1 MHVILCHPDDAAA
14 LWLHGAL
21 IALGLPKVELVAV
34 EQLVYAR
41 RIVHRI
47 DSAGD
52 RSVID
57 LFDGRKLDSATIAGL
72 VNRIRFLP
80 QQHLTR
86 VAASDRS
93 YAADELR
100 AWLLAWL
107 DSLPCPVINRARPQD
122 LGGLWHH
129 PATVAH
135 QAAVAG
141 LPFGEGSQDPE
152 AQRSAIVVFE
162 GKVFGPILPRAHQET
177 ACRLAAL
184 LGTSILQIDVEQGG
198 RTGWRSTGASGMA
211 DFRIGGRPLAAAV
224 AAHLLGSG
232 GAA

>member
-21 IALGLPKVELVAV
+21 VALGLPTVELVAV

-47 DSAGD
+47 DGAGD

-57 LFDGRKLDSATIAGL
+57 LFDGRRLDSTIEGL

-86 VAASDRS
+86 VAASDQS
-93 YAADELR
+93 YAVDELR
-100 AWLLAWL
+100 GWLLAWL
-107 DSLPCPVINRARPQD
+107 DSLPCPVINQPRPQS

-135 QAAVAG
+135 LAAVSG
-141 LPFGEGSQDPE
+141 LPCGDGSEDPE
-152 AQRSAIVVFE
+152 ASRSAVVVFE
-162 GKVFGPILPRAHQET
+162 GKVFGPILPRARQEA

-184 LGTSILQIDVEQGG
+184 LGASALQVDFEQGG
-198 RTGWRSTGASGMA
+198 KTGWRFVGANGMA

-224 AAHLLGSG
+224 AARLVESG